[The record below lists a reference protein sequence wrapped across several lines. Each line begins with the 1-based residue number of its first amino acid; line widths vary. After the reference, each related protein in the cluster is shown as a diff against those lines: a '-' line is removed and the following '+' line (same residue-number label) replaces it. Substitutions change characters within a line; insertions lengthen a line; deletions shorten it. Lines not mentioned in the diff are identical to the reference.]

1 MTKIKRL
8 TKYFAVIDKDDK
20 LLNEFIQYR
29 QEFDENQNCIKEV
42 EFNPS
47 GEVESA
53 SGYKYNEQN
62 KMIEEIHYF
71 DQDEVGEIIKY
82 KLNDEGKPEEIETV
96 YADDARSV
104 KKISRSEFLLSTKI
118 FDEDDQLEGEESIK
132 FDQKNRPVE
141 EIQKD
146 ETGNIVQRSVYE
158 YDDKDQVASRINYG
172 ENNEFLVKDL
182 FEYDDAG
189 NLAKIVQ
196 LNEKDKLVNANEF
209 EYDERGNQVFMRS
222 NQHIT
227 RTAYDQEN
235 RVISEEHMSRAS
247 NAVENFTEYQYGDHG
262 LVVEERTFSMG
273 DPYQL
278 EPGVFTRT
286 GSNLTLLRYEYE
298 FYDD

>member
-1 MTKIKRL
+1 MARIKKI
-8 TKYFAVIDKDDK
+8 TKYFAVLDNDDK
-20 LLNEFIQYR
+20 LLNEFIQHK
-29 QEFDENQNCIKEV
+29 QEFDEHQNCLKEI
-42 EFNPS
+42 EYNPS

-53 SGYKYNEQN
+53 SGYKYNDQN

-118 FDEDDQLEGEESIK
+118 FDEDGELEGEESIK

-141 EIQKD
+141 EIQID
-146 ETGNIVQRSVYE
+146 ESGKVVQRSVYE
-158 YDDKDQVASRINYG
+158 YNTDDQVVGRTNYG
-172 ENNEFLVKDL
+172 ENNEFLVNDL
-182 FEYDDAG
+182 FEYDDRN
-189 NLAKIVQ
+189 NLVKIVQ
-196 LNEKDKLVNANEF
+196 LNEKGKLVNANKF
-209 EYDERGNQVFMRS
+209 EYDERGNQVLMQS

-227 RTAYDQEN
+227 RTAYDKEN
-235 RVISEEHMSRAS
+235 RIISEEHMSRAA
-247 NAVENFTEYQYGDHG
+247 NAVEKFTEYKYGDHG
-262 LVVEERTFSMG
+262 LVIEERTFSMG

-278 EPGVFTRT
+278 EPGVFART

-298 FYDD
+298 FY